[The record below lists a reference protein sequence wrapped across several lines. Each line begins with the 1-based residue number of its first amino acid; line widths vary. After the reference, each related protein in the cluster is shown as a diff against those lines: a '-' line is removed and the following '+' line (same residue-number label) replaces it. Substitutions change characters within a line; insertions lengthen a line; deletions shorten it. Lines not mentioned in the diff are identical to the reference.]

1 MGNGTGCL
9 PKSTAEDSTEPFCFL
24 TGKEGVVNRSF
35 LRLLY
40 MLCSERLR
48 FENEEKE
55 DLDEGFEIPDTPE
68 SSLASASY
76 SGFLGVFWDGLVIIC
91 KILIRVNSHPSERK
105 ERTVYHYSIEY
116 LHYDL
121 FQR

>member
-1 MGNGTGCL
+1 MVIKASRIL
-9 PKSTAEDSTEPFCFL
+9 M
-24 TGKEGVVNRSF
+24 VNQG

-91 KILIRVNSHPSERK
+91 TSFLNGLMCIPTQN
-105 ERTVYHYSIEY
+105 
-116 LHYDL
+116 
-121 FQR
+121 F

>member
-1 MGNGTGCL
+1 
-9 PKSTAEDSTEPFCFL
+9 
-24 TGKEGVVNRSF
+24 
-35 LRLLY
+35 

-48 FENEEKE
+48 FE
-55 DLDEGFEIPDTPE
+55 
-68 SSLASASY
+68 
-76 SGFLGVFWDGLVIIC
+76 